1 ASADVHFLLPLY
13 RTLKAQLVEKG
24 MLAPFTETCVELIKD
39 YREGRDPSLYFQK
52 LRGAWRLSRG
62 RQRVL
67 QQLCIWREEEARRRD
82 QPRSHVLSDAVA
94 MEIAQ
99 NQPKSVFELSKV
111 PGITHRQLKHL
122 AEPILQ
128 VVRQAQVLGALA
140 PAEAIPRPLE
150 KERKTLFQ
158 SLRDRIRIIAEQD
171 RKSTRLNSSHVKSS
185 YAVFCL
191 KK

>member
-1 ASADVHFLLPLY
+1 
-13 RTLKAQLVEKG
+13 
-24 MLAPFTETCVELIKD
+24 
-39 YREGRDPSLYFQK
+39 
-52 LRGAWRLSRG
+52 G

-99 NQPKSVFELSKV
+99 SQPKSVFELSKV

-150 KERKTLFQ
+150 KERKALFQ
-158 SLRDRIRIIAEQD
+158 CLRDRIRIIAEQLQVPD
-171 RKSTRLNSSHVKSS
+171 SILIKKRQVEELASLVTLHGPLQQLPISLKGWRAPLLTQPLLDEINKFIAEQNDANSID
-185 YAVFCL
+185 L
-191 KK
+191 